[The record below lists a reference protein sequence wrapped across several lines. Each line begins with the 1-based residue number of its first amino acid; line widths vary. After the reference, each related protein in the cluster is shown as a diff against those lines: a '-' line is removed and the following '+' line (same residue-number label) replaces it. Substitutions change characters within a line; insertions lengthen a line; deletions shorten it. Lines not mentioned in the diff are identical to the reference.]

1 LTCRAADRQ
10 AQPELTQSWPSKA
23 APNDRL
29 RRDQR
34 DMIRAYV
41 ARNLPRPLAYSAA
54 GRDKPGSG
62 SWGLGDPAAAGLALL
77 RRAHAEA
84 SRYPEELTRLH

>member
-1 LTCRAADRQ
+1 VTKEQKLAIEDLGKTY
-10 AQPELTQSWPSKA
+10 LIF
-23 APNDRL
+23 DRL

-34 DMIRAYV
+34 DTIWAYV
-41 ARNLPRPLAYSAA
+41 ARNLSRPLAYSAA

-84 SRYPEELTRLH
+84 SRDPEELTQLH